1 MLPTPTPSPDRPSVD
16 TRTTNAAIPVKA
28 TNTLWWVLPCVIVF
42 CLAVLWT
49 FGGNYQ
55 SSVEYSGELRAQL
68 HGGKYDPIFDR
79 LLGAVQWCE
88 FYLFFIAAAAIKYL
102 FTSPRRG

>member
-1 MLPTPTPSPDRPSVD
+1 MLPTPTPSPDRPPVD
-16 TRTTNAAIPVKA
+16 KPTSIATIPVKE

-49 FGGNYQ
+49 FGGNYL
-55 SSVEYSGELRAQL
+55 SSVEETGRLRVQL
-68 HGGKYDPIFDR
+68 HGGKYDPSFDR
-79 LLGAVQWCE
+79 LLAAVQWCE